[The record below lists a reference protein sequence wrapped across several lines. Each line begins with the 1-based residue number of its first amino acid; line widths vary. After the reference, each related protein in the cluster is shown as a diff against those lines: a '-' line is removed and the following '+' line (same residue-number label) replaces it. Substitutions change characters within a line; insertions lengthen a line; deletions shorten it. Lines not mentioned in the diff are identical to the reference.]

1 MDFLERF
8 FGFSPDGGDGSME
21 VLIIIALLLV
31 VASISTSVWLGRN
44 QPGRD
49 AK

>member
-8 FGFSPDGGDGSME
+8 FNFSPDGGDSTME

-31 VASISTSVWLGRN
+31 VASISTSIWLSRHR
-44 QPGRD
+44 PR
-49 AK
+49 